1 MAEITTT
8 NNQSNKTAGV
18 KKLKRLNTKVDL
30 TPMVDLGFLLVT
42 FFVFTTTMAEA
53 RVMVVNEPNDKGIIR
68 NTRASGAMTIL
79 MGEENQILYYFG
91 ELKDAKVEATTYE
104 AVREVINR
112 KRITT
117 KENDLMYLIKSD
129 GLSTLK
135 NTVDILDEM
144 TICNVPPGHYAEVK
158 ITEEEKALTATF
170 LPKS

>member
-1 MAEITTT
+1 MAEITSSS
-8 NNQSNKTAGV
+8 SNGNKKITGV

-53 RVMVVNEPNDKGIIR
+53 RVMAMNEPNDVNER
-68 NTRASGAMTIL
+68 NIRASGAMTIL

-91 ELKDAKVEATTYE
+91 EFKAAKVEATTYE
-104 AVREVINR
+104 AIREIINR

-117 KENDLMYLIKSD
+117 KENDLMYIIKSN

-135 NTVDILDEM
+135 NTIDILDEM
-144 TICNVPPGHYAEVK
+144 TICDVPPGHYAEVL
-158 ITEEEKALTATF
+158 ITDEEKALAATF
-170 LPKS
+170 LHKS

>member
-8 NNQSNKTAGV
+8 NNSENKKTAGV
-18 KKLKRLNTKVDL
+18 KKLKRLTTKVDL

-53 RVMVVNEPNDKGIIR
+53 RVMVMNEPNDVIDR
-68 NTRASGAMTIL
+68 NIKASGAMTIL
-79 MGEENQILYYFG
+79 MGEQNQILYYFG
-91 ELKDAKVEATTYE
+91 ELKDAKIEATTYE
-104 AVREVINR
+104 AIREIINR

-117 KENDLMYLIKSD
+117 KQNDLMYIIKSD

-144 TICNVPPGHYAEVK
+144 TICNVSPGHYAEVK
-158 ITEEEKALTATF
+158 ITDEEKLAMQ
-170 LPKS
+170 SVNN